1 MIARVAVDIPLPHLD
16 RLFDYS
22 ITESQTADVRPGVRV
37 RVRFAG
43 RLRDGY
49 VVEVTDRTEIT
60 TKLAALSKVVWR

>member
-43 RLRDGY
+43 KLRHGPSS
-49 VVEVTDRTEIT
+49 TRIAMLTS
-60 TKLAALSKVVWR
+60 ARGPAW